1 MSEEFGAWQSSGY
14 EEHEVREQ
22 TITDKIARNSIFGVV
37 RVVVVT
43 PLVLLITP
51 YALHNLG
58 EVRFG
63 IWALLG
69 VLTAYAKLSDF
80 GMSTGLIKFVAEYQ
94 ARQEY
99 ETRNQLLSTA
109 LVLYTVFG
117 GALMLVTFALLG
129 WIVDEVFRLPA
140 EVREEAIFVY
150 AGGMIIFALSLTLNT
165 FSSALQG
172 LQKMD
177 ITNALG
183 VVGNVLRVGGT
194 FFFLEAGYGL
204 RGLVFNEGL
213 VALVVA
219 GLGFYFLKRATPD
232 LRLSPVLFRRR
243 LVRTIL
249 GYSLNVQISNV
260 AGLFIFQINKVVLS
274 HFLSVAAVSFFE
286 LGLRF
291 ADRVRVV
298 VFTAV
303 YPVLPAVS
311 EVQVRRGMERVH
323 EIYYR
328 SLRYLL
334 LFGAPV
340 FLLTAVLAPPFTR
353 LWLGPGF
360 ERTSV
365 TLQVLSVAFF
375 VTALS
380 FPGSFIVHGIG
391 WPQYSTYASLANG
404 LMTVVFSTV
413 LVKTMG
419 YYGVVVGVLLAQVL
433 QTIFFYYLF
442 HRATGASLGRARRE
456 IFSRTLLINVGLAV
470 AAFGLVSRL
479 GAIGWGE
486 LVMLAGGYMAVYG
499 LAVLKSGCMGAADRE
514 LLKHLLPARLASL
527 L

>member
-1 MSEEFGAWQSSGY
+1 M
-14 EEHEVREQ
+14 REQ
-22 TITDKIARNSIFGVV
+22 TVTGKIARNSMFSVI

-43 PLVLLITP
+43 PLVLLVTP
-51 YALHNLG
+51 YVLHNLG

-63 IWALLG
+63 VWALLG

-80 GMSTGLIKFVAEYQ
+80 GMATGIIKFVAEYQ

-99 ETRNQLLSTA
+99 EARNQLLSTA
-109 LVLYTVFG
+109 LVLYTVFSG
-117 GALMLVTFALLG
+117 TLLLITFGLLP
-129 WIVDEVFRLPA
+129 WIVDEVFRVPA
-140 EVREEAIFVY
+140 EWREEAIFVY
-150 AGGMIIFALSLTLNT
+150 AGGITVFALSLALNT

-172 LQKMD
+172 LQRMD

-183 VVGNVLRVGGT
+183 VAGNVLRAGGT

-213 VALVVA
+213 VVLVVA
-219 GLGFYFLKRATPD
+219 GLGFYFLRRALPD
-232 LRLSPVLFRRR
+232 LRLSPFLFRRR
-243 LVRTIL
+243 LVKTIL

-260 AGLFIFQINKVVLS
+260 AGLLIFQINKVVLS
-274 HFLSVAAVSFFE
+274 HFLSMAAVSFFE
-286 LGLRF
+286 LGLSF

-303 YPVLPAVS
+303 HPILPAVS

-328 SLRYLL
+328 SLRYVL
-334 LFGAPV
+334 LFGTPL

-360 ERTSV
+360 EQTSV

-375 VTALS
+375 ATALS

-391 WPQYSTYASLANG
+391 LPRYSTYASLANG
-404 LMTVVFSTV
+404 LMTVAFSVV
-413 LVKTMG
+413 LVRARG
-419 YYGVVVGVLLAQVL
+419 YYGILIGVLLAQVL
-433 QTIFFYYLF
+433 QTIFLYYLF
-442 HRATGASLGRARRE
+442 HRVTGASLGRALRE
-456 IFSRTLLINVGLAV
+456 IFSRTLLINVVLAV
-470 AAFGLVSRL
+470 AASGLVSRL
-479 GAIGWGE
+479 GAIGLAQ
-486 LVMLAGGYMAVYG
+486 LVALAGGYVAVYG
-499 LAVLKSGCMGAADRE
+499 LVVLKCGCLASADRE
-514 LLKHLLPARLASL
+514 LFKHLLPARLAGL

>member
-1 MSEEFGAWQSSGY
+1 M
-14 EEHEVREQ
+14 RDQ
-22 TITDKIARNSIFGVV
+22 TITGKIARNSIFSVI

-51 YALHNLG
+51 YVLHHLG

-69 VLTAYAKLSDF
+69 VLTSYAKLSDF
-80 GMSTGLIKFVAEYQ
+80 GMGTGIIKFVAEYQ

-99 ETRNQLLSTA
+99 ETRNQILSTA
-109 LVLYTVFG
+109 LVLYTVFSG
-117 GALMLVTFALLG
+117 TLLLIIFVLLG
-129 WIVDEVFRLPA
+129 WIVDEVFRVPA
-140 EVREEAIFVY
+140 ELREEAIFVY
-150 AGGMIIFALSLTLNT
+150 TGGMIIFALSLTLNT
-165 FSSALQG
+165 FSSVLQG

-183 VVGNVLRVGGT
+183 VAGNVLRVGGT

-204 RGLVFNEGL
+204 QGLVFNEGL

-219 GLGFYFLKRATPD
+219 GLGFFFLKKALPD
-232 LRLSPVLFRRR
+232 LRLSPFLFRRR
-243 LVRTIL
+243 LVKTIL

-274 HFLSVAAVSFFE
+274 YFLSVAAVSFFE

-303 YPVLPAVS
+303 HPILPAVS
-311 EVQVRRGMERVH
+311 EVQVTRGMDRVH
-323 EIYYR
+323 QIYYR

-334 LFGAPV
+334 LFGAPL
-340 FLLTAVLAPPFTR
+340 FLLTTVLAPPFIR

-375 VTALS
+375 IMALS

-391 WPQYSTYASLANG
+391 LPRYGAYASLANG
-404 LMTVVFSTV
+404 LMSVAFSIV

-419 YYGVVVGVLLAQVL
+419 YYGTVVGVLLAQVL
-433 QTIFFYYLF
+433 HTIFFYYLF
-442 HRATGASLGRARRE
+442 HRVTGASLGRALRE
-456 IFSRTLLINVGLAV
+456 IFSRTLFINVVLAV
-470 AAFGLVSRL
+470 MAFGLVSHL
-479 GAIGWGE
+479 GAISLTQ
-486 LVMLAGGYMAVYG
+486 LVMLAGGYVAVYG
-499 LAVLKSGCMGAADRE
+499 LVVLRGGCLESADRA